1 MRRALDRPEAHA
13 EAARDFIMAELAT
26 KADLLA
32 TEQKLQASIET
43 FKETLILRLT
53 VRFGA
58 LMVVWVAAA
67 AAILKP
73 ARHPASWLNC
83 LF

>member
-1 MRRALDRPEAHA
+1 MS
-13 EAARDFIMAELAT
+13 ELAT

-32 TEQKLQASIET
+32 FKSNLLAMTQDLQKDLRTKAERLNDSLERLT
-43 FKETLILRLT
+43 LRLT
-53 VRFGA
+53 VRFGIM
-58 LMVVWVAAA
+58 MVVWIAAA

-73 ARHPASWLNC
+73 PRHPASWLNC

>member
-1 MRRALDRPEAHA
+1 
-13 EAARDFIMAELAT
+13 MAELAT
-26 KADLLA
+26 KTDLLSIKLAIKSDLLA
-32 TEQKLQASIET
+32 MTQDLQKELRTMTQVLNDSLERLA
-43 FKETLILRLT
+43 LRLT
-53 VRFGA
+53 VRFGVM
-58 LMVVWVAAA
+58 MVVWVAAA